1 MFPST
6 YVVSYKRCRSG
17 LLAASYLASAYLC
30 LYPPGIESKIMQ
42 IPLKL
47 TVMGAVGGGKMFKN
61 SIKIEN
67 VINALESLV
76 YVLQHSFF

>member
-6 YVVSYKRCRSG
+6 YVVSYKWCRSG

-30 LYPPGIESKIMQ
+30 LYPPGIELKIMQ

-47 TVMGAVGGGKMFKN
+47 WVRLGEGNVKKN

-67 VINALESLV
+67 VINALETLV
-76 YVLQHSFF
+76 YVLQHSFL

>member
-6 YVVSYKRCRSG
+6 YVVSYKWCRSG
-17 LLAASYLASAYLC
+17 SLAASYLASAYLC
-30 LYPPGIESKIMQ
+30 LYPPGIELKIMQ

-47 TVMGAVGGGKMFKN
+47 MVGGGEMFKN

-67 VINALESLV
+67 VINALETLV
-76 YVLQHSFF
+76 YVLQHSF

>member
-17 LLAASYLASAYLC
+17 LLAASYLASAYLR
-30 LYPPGIESKIMQ
+30 LYPPGIELKIMQ

-47 TVMGAVGGGKMFKN
+47 TVMGGGNVQKLNKN
-61 SIKIEN
+61 
-67 VINALESLV
+67 
-76 YVLQHSFF
+76 